1 MGAITSVLWTFLNA
15 GSVLISS
22 NRIYGCTYA
31 FMQHTL
37 TRFGVTV
44 EFVDMTDIK
53 AVKEVCDKYK
63 DIAIVFGET
72 IQNPTNDVIDLEAIA
87 KIAHEH
93 KARFVV
99 DNTFATALGC

>member
-1 MGAITSVLWTFLNA
+1 MKSGDV
-15 GSVLISS
+15 VVSS

-31 FMQHTL
+31 YLSHTL
-37 TRFGVTV
+37 SRFGVTV
-44 EFVDMTDIK
+44 EFVDMTDTK

-63 DIAIVFGET
+63 DIAIVYGET
-72 IQNPTNDVIDLEAIA
+72 IQNPTNDVIDLEALA

-93 KARFVV
+93 NARFVV